1 MRVMPFV
8 AASVLALSLTACSA
22 STEREFNEEDTA
34 NLKTLLQDFVVAYN
48 AKDPAKV
55 ATFFTGTAVVMPPN
69 ASSVRGVDPI
79 EQYYVARFAEGAS
92 DLTLEPRDLSGSG
105 TIAYVS
111 GDYRLNMAPPGGT
124 ERRDRGKFLFVF
136 RDLRGNWKLEYL
148 MFSSDFP
155 VTAPPAT
162 APPAS

>member
-1 MRVMPFV
+1 MRVLTFV
-8 AASVLALSLTACSA
+8 AASLLALSLTACS
-22 STEREFNEEDTA
+22 SQTEREFNEQDVA
-34 NLKTLLQDFVVAYN
+34 GLKGLLQDFVEAYN

-55 ATFFTGTAVVMPPN
+55 AGFFAGTAVVMPPN

-79 EQYYVARFAEGAS
+79 QQYYVSRFAEGAS

-111 GDYRLNMAPPGGT
+111 GDYRLNMAPPDRP

-136 RDLRGNWKLEYL
+136 RDQRGSWKLEYL

-155 VTAPPAT
+155 PVVPSTN
-162 APPAS
+162 